1 MTNKS
6 KINFIHSHL
15 ETLNLNKILQEIN
28 DQDCLRIFNQYAISA
43 KVRGDLM
50 LKNFIENLFS

>member
-1 MTNKS
+1 MTNTS

-15 ETLNLNKILQEIN
+15 ETLNLNNILKEID
-28 DQDCLRIFNQYAISA
+28 DQDCLRIFNQYSLSA
-43 KVRGDLM
+43 KLRGDLM